1 MSVVLIIFCV
11 LAAITLATAFLTIFS
26 RNPIHSAIY
35 LVICFFSIAGHY
47 LLLNA
52 QFLAVV
58 HVIVYSG
65 AIMILFLFT
74 IMLMNLN
81 ERNEVHRPRITR
93 LGAIVSFCLI
103 CLVLIAIF
111 INSKPIVGDYTTTGE
126 DYQSIK
132 VLGKVLLN
140 EYMVP
145 FEFVSILLLVAMIGA
160 IVLTMQKG
168 IRIKRQQ
175 VFLQNTRDFAKTI
188 RKVA

>member
-1 MSVVLIIFCV
+1 MSTVLIIFFV
-11 LAAITLATAFLTIFS
+11 LSAITLASAFLTIYS
-26 RNPIHSAIY
+26 KNPIHSAIY

-52 QFLAVV
+52 QFLAIV

-74 IMLMNLN
+74 VMLMNLN
-81 ERNEVHRPRITR
+81 KEDEVHKPRVTR
-93 LGAIVSFCLI
+93 LGAIVLFSLMCLI
-103 CLVLIAIF
+103 LISVF
-111 INSKPIVGDYTTTGE
+111 INSKPVSDVYDNSGE

-145 FEFVSILLLVAMIGA
+145 FEFASVLLLVAMIGT
-160 IVLTMQKG
+160 VLLSK
-168 IRIKRQQ
+168 KE
-175 VFLQNTRDFAKTI
+175 NKAK
-188 RKVA
+188 

>member
-1 MSVVLIIFCV
+1 MSTALIIFCV

-52 QFLAVV
+52 QFLAIV

-81 ERNEVHRPRITR
+81 ERNDVHRPRITR
-93 LGAIVSFCLI
+93 LGAVVSFCLI
-103 CLVLIAIF
+103 CVVLILIF
-111 INSKPIVGDYTTTGE
+111 INSKPIVGEYDYTGE

-145 FEFVSILLLVAMIGA
+145 FEFASILLLVAMIGA
-160 IVLTMQKG
+160 VLLSK
-168 IRIKRQQ
+168 KEK
-175 VFLQNTRDFAKTI
+175 LEK
-188 RKVA
+188 

>member
-1 MSVVLIIFCV
+1 
-11 LAAITLATAFLTIFS
+11 
-26 RNPIHSAIY
+26 

-52 QFLAVV
+52 QFLAIV

-74 IMLMNLN
+74 VMLMNLN
-81 ERNEVHRPRITR
+81 KENEVHKPRVTR
-93 LGAIVSFCLI
+93 LGAIVLFCLM

-111 INSKPIVGDYTTTGE
+111 VNSKPIVGEYVTTGE

-132 VLGKVLLN
+132 ILGKVLLN

-145 FEFVSILLLVAMIGA
+145 FEFASVLLLVAMIGS
-160 IVLTMQKG
+160 VLLSK
-168 IRIKRQQ
+168 KEK
-175 VFLQNTRDFAKTI
+175 LEK
-188 RKVA
+188 

>member
-1 MSVVLIIFCV
+1 MIQMPD
-11 LAAITLATAFLTIFS
+11 LANATPIQILFSILALITLATAFLTIYS

-52 QFLAVV
+52 QFLAIV

-74 IMLMNLN
+74 VMLMNLN
-81 ERNEVHRPRITR
+81 KENEVHKPRVTR
-93 LGAIVSFCLI
+93 LGAIVLFCLM

-111 INSKPIVGDYTTTGE
+111 VNSKPIVGEYVTTGE

-145 FEFVSILLLVAMIGA
+145 FEFASVLLLVAMIGS
-160 IVLTMQKG
+160 VLLSK
-168 IRIKRQQ
+168 KEK
-175 VFLQNTRDFAKTI
+175 LEK
-188 RKVA
+188 

>member
-1 MSVVLIIFCV
+1 MSVILILFCI
-11 LAAITLATAFLTIFS
+11 LSAITLSTAFLTIYS
-26 RNPIHSAIY
+26 KNPIHSAIY
-35 LVICFFSIAGHY
+35 LVISFFSIAGHY

-52 QFLAVV
+52 QFLAIV

-81 ERNEVHRPRITR
+81 KENEVHKPRINR

-103 CLVLIAIF
+103 CIVLILIF
-111 INSKPIVGDYTTTGE
+111 INSKPIVGEYVVNGQDF
-126 DYQSIK
+126 QSIK

-145 FEFVSILLLVAMIGA
+145 FEFASILLLVAMIGA
-160 IVLTMQKG
+160 VLLSK
-168 IRIKRQQ
+168 KEK
-175 VFLQNTRDFAKTI
+175 LEK
-188 RKVA
+188 

>member
-1 MSVVLIIFCV
+1 MSTILLIFCV
-11 LAAITLATAFLTIFS
+11 LAVVTIATAFLTIFS

-52 QFLAVV
+52 QFLAIV

-74 IMLMNLN
+74 VMLMNLN
-81 ERNEVHRPRITR
+81 KENEVYKPRVTR
-93 LGAIVSFCLI
+93 LGAIVLFCLM
-103 CLVLIAIF
+103 CLILIAIF
-111 INSKPIVGDYTTTGE
+111 INSKPIVGEYVTTGE

-145 FEFVSILLLVAMIGA
+145 FEFASILLLVAMIGA
-160 IVLTMQKG
+160 VLLSKKEK
-168 IRIKRQQ
+168 IK
-175 VFLQNTRDFAKTI
+175 N
-188 RKVA
+188 

>member
-1 MSVVLIIFCV
+1 MIQIPDLANATAIQIIFSV
-11 LAAITLATAFLTIFS
+11 LAFITLATAFLTIYS

-52 QFLAVV
+52 QFLAIV

-74 IMLMNLN
+74 VMLMNLN
-81 ERNEVHRPRITR
+81 KENEVYKPRVTR
-93 LGAIVSFCLI
+93 LGAIILFCAM
-103 CLVLIAIF
+103 CLVLIAVF
-111 INSKPIVGDYTTTGE
+111 INSKPIVGDYVTTGE

-145 FEFVSILLLVAMIGA
+145 FEFASVLLLVAMIGS
-160 IVLTMQKG
+160 VLLSK
-168 IRIKRQQ
+168 KEK
-175 VFLQNTRDFAKTI
+175 LEK
-188 RKVA
+188 

>member
-1 MSVVLIIFCV
+1 MSTVLIIFCV

-52 QFLAVV
+52 QFLAIV

-81 ERNEVHRPRITR
+81 EEREVHRPRITR
-93 LGAIVSFCLI
+93 VGAIVSFCLI

-111 INSKPIVGDYTTTGE
+111 INSKPIVGEYVTTGE

-132 VLGKVLLN
+132 VLGKILLN

-145 FEFVSILLLVAMIGA
+145 FEFVSILLLVAMIGT
-160 IVLTMQKG
+160 VLLSKKEKLQK
-168 IRIKRQQ
+168 
-175 VFLQNTRDFAKTI
+175 
-188 RKVA
+188 